1 MNTTLLAMKRDIVNT
16 EDVKELVDKF
26 YEKVNRDTLLAPVFN
41 QQAAVNWQEHL
52 PKMYKFWGTQ
62 LIATGDYVGKPFPP
76 HMGLSIGKEHFE
88 HWIKLFLETV
98 DENFSGITAEVA
110 KTKAQN
116 IAAIFQ
122 YKLEL
127 LK

>member
-1 MNTTLLAMKRDIVNT
+1 MKRDIVTT

-26 YEKVNRDTLLAPVFN
+26 YKKVNNDELLAPVFN
-41 QQAAVNWQEHL
+41 HEASVNWDEHL

-62 LIATGDYVGKPFPP
+62 LIATGDYVGRPFPP
-76 HMGLSIGKEHFE
+76 HMSLNIGKEHFE
-88 HWIKLFLETV
+88 HWIRLFLETV
-98 DENFSGITAEVA
+98 DENFDGITAGVA
-110 KTKAQN
+110 KTKAKN
-116 IAAIFQ
+116 IAAVFQ